1 MTPTGSQARA
11 LDGAGAGAGGSAPL
25 QSAAAWSTAAELDG
39 GTQDCGSG
47 LLLSLTVAM
56 RAIGPGEVLLLH
68 TAERSVL
75 VDLPAWA
82 RLAGHGLIDVRA
94 DDERHGPW
102 HLAIRRGAPARVAGP
117 TGVDAAER
125 ATGAGLGFSRGEA
138 TPLGSRL
145 WLYSNFHCNLACSY
159 CCAESSPKAAP
170 RLMPVDLAARAVD
183 EFVELGGRE
192 VLVTGG
198 EPFLHPDL
206 GDLVAA
212 VHRKVPV
219 TILTNAM
226 VFGRGA
232 RRRTLE
238 SMDRDAVTLQVSLDS
253 AGPTI
258 HNDNRGAGSHERA
271 LDGISLARGLG
282 FRVRVAA
289 TVMESDL
296 ESVPALTCL
305 LDELGIPAED
315 QLVRPVAAEGF
326 ADVGQHISL
335 DTVEPEP
342 TLTVDG
348 AWWHP
353 VAVTSG
359 ALKVADQPLPLAE
372 VYDVIRDVLSFQAAS
387 SSEGRE
393 VFRCT

>member
-1 MTPTGSQARA
+1 MNPIPPGGRDRVSTGS
-11 LDGAGAGAGGSAPL
+11 GSEPL
-25 QSAAAWSTAAELDG
+25 PSSSEWTPAAELDG

-47 LLLSLTVAM
+47 LLLSLTVTM
-56 RAIGPGEVLLLH
+56 RSIGAGEVLLLH

-82 RLAGHGLIDVRA
+82 RLAGHGLVDVRA
-94 DDERHGPW
+94 DDERRGPW
-102 HLAIRRGAPARVAGP
+102 HLAIRRGIPAVVPGP
-117 TGVDAAER
+117 GKKDAA
-125 ATGAGLGFSRGEA
+125 ATSTGAALGFSRGEA

-159 CCAESSPKAAP
+159 CCAESSPRAAP

-183 EFVELGGRE
+183 EFVALGGQE
-192 VLVTGG
+192 VLITGG
-198 EPFLHPDL
+198 EPFLHPAL
-206 GDLVAA
+206 GDLVGA
-212 VHRKVPV
+212 VHQRVPV

-226 VFGRGA
+226 VFERGA
-232 RRRTLE
+232 RRQTLE
-238 SMDRDAVTLQVSLDS
+238 SMNRDAVTLQVSLDS

-258 HNDNRGAGSHERA
+258 HDDNRGAGSHARA
-271 LDGISLARGLG
+271 LTGIRVARGLG
-282 FRVRVAA
+282 FRVKIAA
-289 TVMESDL
+289 TVTASDL
-296 ESVPALTCL
+296 ESVPALNGF
-305 LDELGIPAED
+305 LDDLDIPAD
-315 QLVRPVAAEGF
+315 DRLVRPVAAEGF
-326 ADVGQHISL
+326 ADDGQHISL

-372 VYDVIRDVLSFQAAS
+372 VYDVIRDVLTFQEAS

>member
-1 MTPTGSQARA
+1 MTPTGSGGDR
-11 LDGAGAGAGGSAPL
+11 GGSAVEPGSIL
-25 QSAAAWSTAAELDG
+25 PPSASDWTSAAELDG

-56 RAIGPGEVLLLH
+56 RAIGEGEVLLLH

-82 RLAGHGLIDVRA
+82 RLAGHGLVDVRA
-94 DDERHGPW
+94 DDERKGPW
-102 HLAIRRGAPARVAGP
+102 HLAIRRGVPAVATGP
-117 TGVDAAER
+117 AKADAAQPS
-125 ATGAGLGFSRGEA
+125 TGAGLGFSRGAA

-159 CCAESSPKAAP
+159 CCAESSPRAAP

-183 EFVELGGRE
+183 EFVALGGQE

-198 EPFLHPDL
+198 EPFLHPEL
-206 GDLVAA
+206 GELVRA
-212 VHRKVPV
+212 VARRVPV

-226 VFGRGA
+226 VFERGA
-232 RRRTLE
+232 RRRTLGG
-238 SMDRDAVTLQVSLDS
+238 MDRAAVTLQVSLDS

-258 HNDNRGAGSHERA
+258 HDDNRGAGSHARA
-271 LDGISLARGLG
+271 LAGIALARGLG
-282 FRVRVAA
+282 FRVKIAA
-289 TVMESDL
+289 TVTTSDL
-296 ESVPALTCL
+296 ESVPALNGF
-305 LDELGIPAED
+305 LDELDVPAD
-315 QLVRPVAAEGF
+315 DRLVRPVAAEGF
-326 ADVGQHISL
+326 ADDGQHISL

-359 ALKVADQPLPLAE
+359 ALRVADRPLPLAE
-372 VYDVIRDVLSFQAAS
+372 VYDVIRDVLSFQTAS